1 MAARDSI
8 TGRSGDWITDRILR
22 GLIAL
27 ALALPYAARVR
38 LMGWLM
44 RRVIGPLAGYRRRA
58 RDNLA
63 LIWPD
68 MPRARRNSIA
78 DAAIDNAGRTLIEN
92 YSNRDL
98 ARRLAGT
105 QVQGDGLPALSAARA
120 AGRPVI
126 FVTGHFGNYEAP
138 RHVLTAQGY
147 VIGGLYRAMSNPFFN
162 SHYAATMAG
171 VSGPVFEKG
180 RRGTMGFAR
189 FLKSGGMATILFD
202 VHDSSGEMIPFL
214 GHPAPTSTSASA
226 LALRFDALLVPYFG
240 VRRTDGLG
248 FDIHVE
254 APISHSDPV
263 TMTAAMTARLEAQIA
278 THPDQWFWV
287 HRRWKPRRTRG

>member
-1 MAARDSI
+1 MAARNS
-8 TGRSGDWITDRILR
+8 TPGRLGDWITDRILR

-58 RDNLA
+58 RENLA

-68 MPRARRNSIA
+68 MPPAHRNSIA

-92 YSNRDL
+92 YANREL
-98 ARRLAGT
+98 AHRMAGAR
-105 QVQGDGLPALSAARA
+105 VQGDGLQALAAARA

-138 RHVLTAQGY
+138 RHVLAAQGH

-214 GHPAPTSTSASA
+214 GRPAPTSTSAA
-226 LALRFDALLVPYFG
+226 TLALRFDALLLPYFG
-240 VRRTDGLG
+240 IRQPDGLG
-248 FDIHVE
+248 FDILVE
-254 APISHSDPV
+254 APIAHSDPV

-278 THPDQWFWV
+278 AHPGQWFWV
-287 HRRWKPRRTRG
+287 HRRWKPRRTRD